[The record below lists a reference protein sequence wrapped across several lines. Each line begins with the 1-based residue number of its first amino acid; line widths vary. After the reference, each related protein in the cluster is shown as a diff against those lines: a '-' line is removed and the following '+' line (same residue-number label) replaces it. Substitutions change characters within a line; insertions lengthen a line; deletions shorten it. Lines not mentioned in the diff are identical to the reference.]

1 MRMMKG
7 DAYRIPI
14 NIETAEGA
22 ATPESFADVEV
33 CIGRSVRKTLSAG
46 EITYDTERALFLVP
60 LTQEETF
67 ALGMRSR
74 INIRCKYAGGDI
86 VGIDLGILE
95 FEPSLSREVL

>member
-1 MRMMKG
+1 MMKG

-74 INIRCKYAGGDI
+74 INIRCKYAGGNV

>member
-1 MRMMKG
+1 MMKG

-60 LTQEETF
+60 ITQEETF

-74 INIRCKYAGGDI
+74 INIRCKYAGGNV

>member
-1 MRMMKG
+1 MMKG

-74 INIRCKYAGGDI
+74 INIRCKYAGGDV

-95 FEPSLSREVL
+95 FEPSLSMEVL

>member
-1 MRMMKG
+1 MLKG

-14 NIETAEGA
+14 SIETAEGA

-33 CIGRSVRKTLSAG
+33 CIGRSVRKTLSEG
-46 EITYDTERALFLVP
+46 EITYDTERALFLIP
-60 LTQEETF
+60 ITQEETF

-74 INIRCKYAGGDI
+74 INIRCKYAGGDV

-95 FEPSLSREVL
+95 FEPSLSREVI

>member
-1 MRMMKG
+1 MMKG

-46 EITYDTERALFLVP
+46 EITYDTERVLFLVP

-74 INIRCKYAGGDI
+74 INIRCKYAGGDV

>member
-1 MRMMKG
+1 MMKG

-60 LTQEETF
+60 ITQEETF

-74 INIRCKYAGGDI
+74 INIRCKYAGGDV

>member
-1 MRMMKG
+1 MMKG

-14 NIETAEGA
+14 NIENAEGA

-74 INIRCKYAGGDI
+74 INIRCKYAGGDV

>member
-1 MRMMKG
+1 MMKG

-74 INIRCKYAGGDI
+74 INIRCKYAGGDV

-95 FEPSLSREVL
+95 FEPSLSREVI

>member
-1 MRMMKG
+1 MMKG